1 MKRSWKENPRRKY
14 NIRTLSWTEKKKNGR
29 ETVAGGPHW
38 IPLKA
43 VISPCSRILHNT
55 MKHYF
60 TQYILIKSKT
70 QYSTRLP
77 SKRRYWHSHN
87 TEDEEGFLF
96 SLCGKKIGTR
106 PSIFHTSLNIA
117 AFVYQ
122 KNSIHTVN
130 SKDESHR
137 ERDSCCFMIQW

>member
-14 NIRTLSWTEKKKNGR
+14 NIRTLSWTEKKKNGH

-70 QYSTRLP
+70 QYSTKLP
-77 SKRRYWHSHN
+77 SKRRYWLSHN

-137 ERDSCCFMIQW
+137 ERDSCCFMIQ